1 MSENIQ
7 SISQGTYTIG
17 NTNELTFSA
26 GPGIK
31 VDSPSEGVVRIG
43 NDETVLWSGIQSG
56 AYTFQLSESLNNFEK
71 FRIAIG
77 FEQGIIEYKDIAIPS
92 GTLTALG
99 VSISRANSAA
109 FWSFYYP
116 LTFNANKTTMSI
128 EAGKGLKCNGSSIEQ
143 YYASNTQC
151 VVYGI
156 WGLNRISG
164 SNA

>member
-1 MSENIQ
+1 MSQIYN
-7 SISQGTYTIG
+7 GTFILG
-17 NTNELTFSA
+17 NTSATTLSA
-26 GPGIK
+26 GEGIK
-31 VDSPSEGVVRIG
+31 LDTSVPGVIG
-43 NDETVLWSGIQSG
+43 IWTDETVLWSGTQTG

-77 FEQGIIEYKDIAIPS
+77 FEQGIIEYKDISIPS

-99 VSISRANSAA
+99 VSVSRANSLA

-156 WGLNRISG
+156 WGINRISG
-164 SNA
+164 GN